1 MPKVGSK
8 HFSYS
13 AKGIASAKKESAKT
27 SMPMKMS
34 SDMKRKMMMKKMK

>member
-13 AKGIASAKKESAKT
+13 KSGMKAAKAYAKKTGKRVASK
-27 SMPMKMS
+27 
-34 SDMKRKMMMKKMK
+34 KRK